1 MTKHEY
7 IFGYH
12 EMAFDCHFLKFRWFL
27 FKFYVTY
34 SFFDVIQY
42 KKRVSKRL
50 RYIENQ
56 SSRLTGQT
64 PLWVPDK
71 KSSAA
76 QRHLLLCF
84 SVSILGIFPTL
95 EKSGLNLLELF

>member
-1 MTKHEY
+1 M
-7 IFGYH
+7 G
-12 EMAFDCHFLKFRWFL
+12 FLT
-27 FKFYVTY
+27 FKIYNM
-34 SFFDVIQY
+34 S
-42 KKRVSKRL
+42 
-50 RYIENQ
+50 YIENQ

-64 PLWVPDK
+64 PLLVPDK

-84 SVSILGIFPTL
+84 SVSILGILPTL